1 MHHPMFSL
9 SAQLLV
15 YAAAWLMLGL
25 GFQLNRR
32 VAISWSIAWFCAA
45 GGALLLYLEAQY
57 TSIRFAMLV
66 NLLIISSFVLLQRGV
81 DVFTGK
87 PVDGRGLIAVYAAGL
102 LTIEGLRQLGADWQV
117 LRVALFTLLVCWPLG
132 ATALQILRWLK
143 SQGRTSMAV
152 ALLTVSPLG
161 FVILIFVTRWVLVLS
176 GTATAAL
183 RFNQSG
189 DFDLLMSLALLL
201 LLGGFNFSL
210 ASLVMGRLI
219 SMLRTL
225 SDTDQ
230 LTGLFNRRLM
240 MRRLDNEYARYRR
253 SGPGFSMLMLD
264 IDHFKRINDTY
275 GHGVGDQV
283 LVGLARVLGSCTR
296 QTDTLARTGGEEFML
311 LMPQTDSAGGLVR
324 AQRLCDAV
332 AMARL
337 ATDSGELAITI
348 SVGAATVQVNDQTDD
363 RLVSRADAALYRAKE
378 GGRNRV
384 EVDSGTLPAEPAACP
399 AKSF

>member
-1 MHHPMFSL
+1 VHHPMFSL
-9 SAQLLV
+9 SAQLLT

-32 VAISWSIAWFCAA
+32 VAVSWSIAWFCAA
-45 GGALLLYLEAQY
+45 FGALLLYLEAQY
-57 TSIRFAMLV
+57 PSFRVEGVV
-66 NLLIISSFVLLQRGV
+66 NLLITGSFVLLQRGV

-87 PVDGRGLIAVYAAGL
+87 PAGGRGLIAVYAAGL

-132 ATALQILRWLK
+132 ETALQILRWLK
-143 SQGRTSMAV
+143 SQGRTSVAA

-161 FVILIFVTRWVLVLS
+161 FVILIFVTRFVLVLS

-183 RFNQSG
+183 RFNQGS
-189 DFDLLMSLALLL
+189 DFDLLMSLAFLL

-210 ASLVMGRLI
+210 ASLVLGRLI

-230 LTGLFNRRLM
+230 LTGLFNRRVM
-240 MRRLDNEYARYRR
+240 MRRLDNEHARYRR
-253 SGPGFSMLMLD
+253 GGPGFSMLMLD
-264 IDHFKRINDTY
+264 VDHFKRINDTY

-296 QTDTLARTGGEEFML
+296 QIDTLARTGGEEFML
-311 LMPQTDSAGGLVR
+311 LMPQTDRHGALVR

-332 AMARL
+332 ANARL
-337 ATDSGELAITI
+337 TTDAGELAITI
-348 SVGAATVQVNDQTDD
+348 SVGAASVQVSDQTDD
-363 RLVSRADAALYRAKE
+363 RLVSRADAALYRAKD

-384 EVDSGTLPAEPAACP
+384 EIDTGTLPVGPP
-399 AKSF
+399 TDWTDQS

>member
-1 MHHPMFSL
+1 VHHPMFSL

-32 VAISWSIAWFCAA
+32 VAVSWSIAWFCAA
-45 GGALLLYLEAQY
+45 GGALLLLLEAQY
-57 TSIRFAMLV
+57 PSIWLDVVV

-81 DVFTGK
+81 DAFTGK
-87 PVDGRGLIAVYAAGL
+87 PVGGLGLVAVYSAGL
-102 LTIEGLRQLGADWQV
+102 LAIEGLRQLGPDWLV
-117 LRVALFTLLVCWPLG
+117 LHVTLFTLLICWPLG
-132 ATALQILRWLK
+132 ATALQILRWLRL
-143 SQGRTSMAV
+143 QGRTSTAV

-189 DFDLLMSLALLL
+189 DFDLLMSLAFLL

-210 ASLVMGRLI
+210 ASLVVGRLI
-219 SMLRTL
+219 SMLRSL

-230 LTGLFNRRLM
+230 LTGLFNRRMM
-240 MRRLDNEYARYRR
+240 MRRLDNEYARHRR

-283 LVGLARVLGSCTR
+283 LVGLARVLSSCTR

-311 LMPQTDSAGGLVR
+311 LMPQTDSAGALVR

-332 AMARL
+332 ANARL

-348 SVGAATVQVNDQTDD
+348 SVGAATVQVSDQTDD